1 MKQHYPQKRYNRI
14 DFTKQHNSPAP
25 ANHENSINN
34 TGRSQEAYHAG
45 RYKIIFLA
53 LLMLFVISCA
63 GTTNQER
70 KTQEGAVI
78 GAGVGAILGQ
88 VIGGDTEATLIGAG
102 IGAALG
108 GIAGNQIG
116 AYMDRQ
122 EAELRNAIASSQA
135 ASQAASVTR
144 SQNVLTATFKSSM
157 FFDYNSDILKPGAY
171 PELDRVSRVLTDFP
185 QTRIRVE
192 GHTDTQGSAE
202 YNQQL
207 SEQRAQAVAN
217 ALIQRGV
224 DPMRMEIIGFGE
236 SQPISSSDADNR
248 RVNIV
253 IIPIQA

>member
-1 MKQHYPQKRYNRI
+1 MTQ
-14 DFTKQHNSPAP
+14 
-25 ANHENSINN
+25 
-34 TGRSQEAYHAG
+34 
-45 RYKIIFLA
+45 YKMTLCKFITVATLS
-53 LLMLFVISCA
+53 LFITACA
-63 GTTNQER
+63 GTATNQQR
-70 KTQEGAVI
+70 KTQEGALV

-88 VIGGDTEATLIGAG
+88 VIGGDTEGTLIGAG

-116 AYMDRQ
+116 AYMDQQ
-122 EAELRNAIASSQA
+122 EAALRNVTA
-135 ASQAASVTR
+135 ASHAASVTR
-144 SQNVLTATFKSSM
+144 SQNVLTATFKSNM
-157 FFDYNSDILKPGAY
+157 FFDTNSDVLKPGAY
-171 PELDRVSRVLTDFP
+171 SELDRISRVLRDYP

-192 GHTDTQGSAE
+192 GHTDSKGSAE

-207 SEQRAQAVAN
+207 SERRAQSVAN

-224 DPMRMEIIGFGE
+224 DPMRMETIGFGE